1 MLRNS
6 ISNLIDEVIF
16 WCKQN
21 SQSIWNRIRS
31 LRYFSMLLFL
41 MRLTTENTRITHEK
55 KFGTHE
61 IPRRKILGPT
71 KYPGEK
77 NLGPTKYPGEK
88 NLGPTKYPL
97 EKMWDP
103 RNTQEKKIWDPR
115 NIHEKTFE
123 THKISMKARWHD
135 ATKSTRST
143 KFSTL

>member
-6 ISNLIDEVIF
+6 ISNLIDEAIF

-41 MRLTTENTRITHEK
+41 MRSTTENTRITHKK

-61 IPRRKILGPT
+61 IPRRKNVGHT

-103 RNTQEKKIWDPR
+103 RN
-115 NIHEKTFE
+115 IHEKTFE
-123 THKISMKARWHD
+123 THKIPMKARWHD